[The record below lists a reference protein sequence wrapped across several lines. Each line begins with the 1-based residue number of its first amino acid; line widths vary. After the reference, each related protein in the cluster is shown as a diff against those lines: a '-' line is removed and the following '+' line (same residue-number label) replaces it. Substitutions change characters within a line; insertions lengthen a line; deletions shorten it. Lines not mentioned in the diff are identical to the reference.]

1 MQEEE
6 VEENYFLKAKKNV
19 WRGQFLSSKTNFKMY
34 CEDNLLFKKKNLTNH
49 FFRKKHTAKLLSYMN
64 ITYTLPQ

>member
-34 CEDNLLFKKKNLTNH
+34 CEDNLLFKKK
-49 FFRKKHTAKLLSYMN
+49 KSD
-64 ITYTLPQ
+64 

>member
-19 WRGQFLSSKTNFKMY
+19 WRGHFLSSKTNFKMY
-34 CEDNLLFKKKNLTNH
+34 CEDNLLFKKK
-49 FFRKKHTAKLLSYMN
+49 KSD
-64 ITYTLPQ
+64 